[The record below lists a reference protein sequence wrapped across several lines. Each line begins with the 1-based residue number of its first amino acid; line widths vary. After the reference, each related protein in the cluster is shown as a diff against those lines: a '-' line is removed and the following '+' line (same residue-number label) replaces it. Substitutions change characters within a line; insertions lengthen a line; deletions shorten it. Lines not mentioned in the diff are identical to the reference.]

1 MIPAIYLKINPV
13 TETSSTTVLLKD
25 AARIFCGDAS
35 LTARLQA
42 IPILKITARKRRRYV
57 MDEMTLI
64 GLIEKEAPKV
74 PILCLGAAD
83 FVIAYKPPGPPRIL
97 WQHAK
102 ALAVC
107 ILCFAGAAF
116 AIMTFNNDANV
127 TDVFQEI
134 YRLGMGREPEGAGLL
149 EAGYSLGLAA
159 GILVFFNHFAAFKMN
174 TDPTPLEVEMRLYE
188 DNIIKT
194 LIASGEGKEQK
205 QDGS

>member
-1 MIPAIYLKINPV
+1 
-13 TETSSTTVLLKD
+13 
-25 AARIFCGDAS
+25 
-35 LTARLQA
+35 
-42 IPILKITARKRRRYV
+42 

-97 WQHAK
+97 WQRAK

-134 YRLGMGREPEGAGLL
+134 YRLVMGREPEGAGLL

-159 GILVFFNHFAAFKMN
+159 GILVFFNHFGKKKI
-174 TDPTPLEVEMRLYE
+174 TTYPTPIEVQMRLYE
-188 DNIIKT
+188 DEVDTTVIQN
-194 LIASGEGKEQK
+194 AARKETEV
-205 QDGS
+205 DVS